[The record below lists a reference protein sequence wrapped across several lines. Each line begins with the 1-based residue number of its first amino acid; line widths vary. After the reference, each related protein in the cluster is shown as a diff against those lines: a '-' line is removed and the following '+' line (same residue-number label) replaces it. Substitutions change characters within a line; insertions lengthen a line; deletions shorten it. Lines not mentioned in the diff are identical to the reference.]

1 MSAERWIHVSF
12 YSRLTLQNTV
22 YKDIYSPCQNMAGN
36 PKLFCVRK
44 IKIPLRKHLLI
55 ILIGGEARTPAIPIL
70 QHLNFLQT
78 LTVRAT
84 SSSRF
89 RRMRNLEQKKKIATY
104 NTSRSSPRSTTTEIP
119 SGATFM
125 PEHFSTWHSLRNSEV
140 LQHRFPP
147 SLPVPYLPQA
157 WRSHV
162 QRGLLGYSG
171 SGDHNKSLAR
181 TARTHRPHQ
190 NMVTTPLIGNSTASL
205 LRSKSTF
212 NCCHL

>member
-36 PKLFCVRK
+36 PKLFCMRK
-44 IKIPLRKHLLI
+44 IRIPLRKHLLVI
-55 ILIGGEARTPAIPIL
+55 PIGGEARAAAIPIL

-104 NTSRSSPRSTTTEIP
+104 NTSRLSLCSIIMEIP
-119 SGATFM
+119 SGVTFM
-125 PEHFSTWHSLRNSEV
+125 PEHFSNLAPQFRSATAPISSLPSGAV
-140 LQHRFPP
+140 LAPSMALTCTERPVGLFRLGRSQQVTRPHRQNAPPP
-147 SLPVPYLPQA
+147 SE
-157 WRSHV
+157 H
-162 QRGLLGYSG
+162 
-171 SGDHNKSLAR
+171 GDH
-181 TARTHRPHQ
+181 
-190 NMVTTPLIGNSTASL
+190 
-205 LRSKSTF
+205 TF
-212 NCCHL
+212 NRQLYCIFIAF